1 MNYSEKLIRAYKKN
15 YKPNMKNAY
24 IKFKARNYIAVWS
37 NDPLYMSNMIFAKVN
52 NEIINLGFSEKK
64 IRENAKKYNLIVQE
78 TNKKDHRFT
87 ACIPMGAI
95 LDVAMNID
103 IENADID
110 YIAKSAV
117 IKYNDLMYYT
127 DTMDN
132 NELKNYFMHVEET

>member
-52 NEIINLGFSEKK
+52 NETINLGFSEKK
-64 IRENAKKYNLIVQE
+64 IRENAKKYNLIVRE
-78 TNKKDHRFT
+78 TNEKDHRFT

-103 IENADID
+103 TENADID

>member
-24 IKFKARNYIAVWS
+24 IKLKARNYIAVWS
-37 NDPLYMSNMIFAKVN
+37 NDPLYVSNMIFAKVN
-52 NEIINLGFSEKK
+52 NETINLGFSEKK
-64 IRENAKKYNLIVQE
+64 IRENAKKYNLIVRE
-78 TNKKDHRFT
+78 TNEKDHRFT

-95 LDVAMNID
+95 LDVAMNVD
-103 IENADID
+103 TENADID

>member
-24 IKFKARNYIAVWS
+24 IKLKARNYIAVWS

-52 NEIINLGFSEKK
+52 NETINLGFSEKK

-103 IENADID
+103 TENADIN

-117 IKYNDLMYYT
+117 IKYNDLIYYT

>member
-52 NEIINLGFSEKK
+52 DETINLGFSEKK
-64 IRENAKKYNLIVQE
+64 IRENAKKYNLIVRE
-78 TNKKDHRFT
+78 TNEKDHRFT

-95 LDVAMNID
+95 LDVAMNVD
-103 IENADID
+103 TENADID

>member
-37 NDPLYMSNMIFAKVN
+37 NDPLYVSNMIFAKVN
-52 NEIINLGFSEKK
+52 NETINLGFSEKK
-64 IRENAKKYNLIVQE
+64 IRENAKKYNLIVRE
-78 TNKKDHRFT
+78 TNEKDHRFT

-95 LDVAMNID
+95 LDVAMNVD
-103 IENADID
+103 TENADID

>member
-52 NEIINLGFSEKK
+52 NETINLGFSEKK
-64 IRENAKKYNLIVQE
+64 IRENAKKYNLIVRE
-78 TNKKDHRFT
+78 TNEKDHRFT

-95 LDVAMNID
+95 LDVAMNVD
-103 IENADID
+103 TENADID

>member
-37 NDPLYMSNMIFAKVN
+37 NDPLYVSNMIFAKVN
-52 NEIINLGFSEKK
+52 NETINLGFSEKK
-64 IRENAKKYNLIVQE
+64 IRENAKKYNLIVRE
-78 TNKKDHRFT
+78 TNEKDHRFT
-87 ACIPMGAI
+87 ACIPIGAI
-95 LDVAMNID
+95 LDVAMNVD
-103 IENADID
+103 TENADID

>member
-52 NEIINLGFSEKK
+52 NETINLGFSEKK
-64 IRENAKKYNLIVQE
+64 IRENAKKYNLIVRE
-78 TNKKDHRFT
+78 TNEKDHRFT
-87 ACIPMGAI
+87 ACIPIGAI
-95 LDVAMNID
+95 LDVAMNVD
-103 IENADID
+103 TENADID